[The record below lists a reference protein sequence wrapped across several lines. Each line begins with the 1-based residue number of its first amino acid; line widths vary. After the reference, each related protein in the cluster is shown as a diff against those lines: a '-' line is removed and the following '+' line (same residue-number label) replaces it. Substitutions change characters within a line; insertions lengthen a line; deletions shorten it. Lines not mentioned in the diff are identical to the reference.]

1 MNLNEVV
8 IESRRLK
15 LVAINESHIRDVYT
29 NFTQPIS
36 RFMFPQPTGQI
47 DDTEKFVKSSME
59 GLVAG
64 TNLQLV
70 ILDIENDEFLGC
82 IGLHNI
88 GTEDPELGVWIKKSA
103 QSEGYGLE
111 GIREL
116 VKWAK
121 ANIDYDHFKY
131 PVDKNNT
138 SSRRIPVTLGGKFMK
153 SYKRMNMLKT
163 KELDIVEY
171 WIKK

>member
-8 IESRRLK
+8 IITNRLK
-15 LVAINESHIRDVYT
+15 LVAINESHIRVVYS

-36 RFMFPQPTGQI
+36 RYMYPQPTGQI
-47 DDTEKFVKSSME
+47 DDTKKFVKSSME
-59 GLVAG
+59 GLDAG

-70 ILDIENDEFLGC
+70 ILDKENEEFLGC

-88 GTEDPELGVWIKKSA
+88 GTKDPELGVWIKKSA
-103 QSEGYGLE
+103 QLQGYGLE

-121 ANIDYDHFKY
+121 AHIEYDHFKY
-131 PVDKNNT
+131 PVDRNNT

-171 WIKK
+171 WIT